1 MLFKKLLAAPVY
13 LGVGFAGT
21 IAFAML
27 LAPLNLPFLLKFDEV
42 LDRIKEIDKLTL
54 GIPKLV
60 YLVGWNGLGHDD
72 KFPSWDI
79 VNQNLCDE
87 GENPVE
93 KLLSADTFQK
103 ALKIQ
108 DSFFVQQ
115 QMNFIDFIYNKEQA
129 NALNKIYELLH
140 KNNQK
145 LSIRDTYRQLHID
158 KASLLQLVEQNP
170 SLRLDDK
177 YICCDNC
184 DSN

>member
-1 MLFKKLLAAPVY
+1 MRNLLQKISQKYCALARERSKAISPNCFND
-13 LGVGFAGT
+13 VG
-21 IAFAML
+21 IL
-27 LAPLNLPFLLKFDEV
+27 Q
-42 LDRIKEIDKLTL
+42 RISM
-54 GIPKLV
+54 PKLIL
-60 YLVGWNGLGHDD
+60 Y
-72 KFPSWDI
+72 I
-79 VNQNLCDE
+79 Y
-87 GENPVE
+87 ENPVE

-108 DSFFVQQ
+108 ESFFVQQ
-115 QMNFIDFIYNKEQA
+115 QMNFIDFIYNKEQD

-158 KASLLQLVEQNP
+158 KASLLQLVEQDP
-170 SLRLDDK
+170 SLRLDNK